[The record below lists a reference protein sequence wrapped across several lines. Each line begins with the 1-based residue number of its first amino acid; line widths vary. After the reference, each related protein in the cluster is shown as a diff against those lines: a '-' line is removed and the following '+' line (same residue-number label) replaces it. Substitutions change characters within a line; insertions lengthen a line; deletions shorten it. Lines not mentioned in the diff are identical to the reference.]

1 MAEAAQIAGRVGR
14 FSATHAQLVVL
25 RSANMEAVR
34 EIWSDDRLDILDR
47 KVDEGFSHV
56 DRRFE
61 EVDRRFAQVD
71 QRFEE
76 AGRRFEQVDQRFGE
90 MDRRFGEV
98 AERVGRVEGEL
109 TELRTAMESKFERIG
124 GQLDDLKDQ
133 MVRLF
138 ALMAGASCTLLAAVV
153 GLVVWLAL

>member
-1 MAEAAQIAGRVGR
+1 
-14 FSATHAQLVVL
+14 
-25 RSANMEAVR
+25 MEAVR

-47 KVDEGFSHV
+47 KVDEGFGS
-56 DRRFE
+56 
-61 EVDRRFAQVD
+61 VD
-71 QRFEE
+71 Q
-76 AGRRFEQVDQRFGE
+76 RFEQVDQRFGE
-90 MDRRFGEV
+90 VDRRFWEV

-109 TELRTAMESKFERIG
+109 TELRTAMNGKFERIG

-138 ALMAGASCTLLAAVV
+138 ALMAGASCTLLAAVL